1 MLHLFVVGCDGWD
14 EGRERTITMEAFSEL
29 KTPAFVFDVQD
40 VRSNL
45 LAMVKSDDD
54 VTEADRQAR
63 SYYTT
68 EGNPLVWLRSTGID
82 DRADS
87 LLSWLHRTHEIGMS
101 ERAFCV
107 QDILKRAETAL
118 TVWQRG
124 WSIGLPRPV

>member
-45 LAMVKSDDD
+45 RAMVKSDDD

-68 EGNPLVWLRSTGID
+68 EGNP
-82 DRADS
+82 
-87 LLSWLHRTHEIGMS
+87 
-101 ERAFCV
+101 
-107 QDILKRAETAL
+107 
-118 TVWQRG
+118 
-124 WSIGLPRPV
+124 